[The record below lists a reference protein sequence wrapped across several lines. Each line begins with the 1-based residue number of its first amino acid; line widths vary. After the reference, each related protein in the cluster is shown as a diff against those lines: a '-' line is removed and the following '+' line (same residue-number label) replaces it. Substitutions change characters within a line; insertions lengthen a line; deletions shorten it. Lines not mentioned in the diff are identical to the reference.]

1 MYRGQTSSCPSCGSA
16 LAGLPSTLPVSGCH
30 TCGGMWLGPE
40 ASVHIM
46 RGLGDALEQD
56 VAALSE
62 ETARRSLVPSVDS
75 GVRSCPTC
83 SLVMARLVVGEVTV
97 DSCATHGTWFDRD
110 EVGHVARVCRRL
122 RAEQHPGPVMSAV
135 RAVTDVVDRVVMG
148 PFVAL
153 EQVVDAWMTSGDDR
167 RR

>member
-1 MYRGQTSSCPSCGSA
+1 MYRGQTASCPSCGSA
-16 LAGLPSTLPVSGCH
+16 LTALASALPVSGCH
-30 TCGGMWLGPE
+30 TCGGMWLGPD
-40 ASVHIM
+40 ASIHIM

-62 ETARRSLVPSVDS
+62 ETSRRSLVPGVDS
-75 GVRSCPTC
+75 GARGCPTC
-83 SLVMARLVVGEVTV
+83 SLVMSRLVVGGVML

-110 EVGHVARVCRRL
+110 EVGNVATICGRL
-122 RAEQHPGPVMSAV
+122 RAGQRPGRVMSAV
-135 RAVTDVVDRVVMG
+135 RAVTGVVDRVVMG

-153 EQVVDAWMTSGDDR
+153 DEVVDAWMKRDDER